1 MLGKKAG
8 GAYSLDRVT
17 QPAYPNRGAPSMQAD
32 TSDSPL
38 FTRLANAA
46 LGISQRYG
54 RFVVIAMLVLLH
66 VAALRGV
73 ADNWARSLLL
83 AHLGLLL
90 LWQPFLRGQHQV
102 SATQFGFIAL
112 GATAV
117 MLWLSAWLLVFWVCV
132 LAGLVGGKVFLHQAR
147 WQRRYYLVVLFYLL
161 ALLAIVILP
170 EIAPRREN
178 SPEMR
183 LAAQYVL
190 PVLFVVMALIPAE
203 PDPPEAPQVIDFF
216 YSIFLMLVI
225 GVVILGSFTFMTLT
239 RTNYME
245 ALTYT
250 VFLIAGTVF
259 SIGLAWN
266 PHTGFAGLNVFF
278 SRYLF
283 SIGLPVEK
291 WLYFLA
297 ELSRIESRPDR
308 FLAESIASLARLPWV
323 TGAEWRVSN
332 DSGTHGQ
339 KTPFLVEYENSELSL
354 IIYSRHRTSPALQ
367 WHLHL
372 LGQLLGE
379 FYMAKQREQRLQQQS
394 YLQAVHET
402 GARMTHDVKNLLQ
415 SLNALVSVAGRETGT
430 DYSPDLQALIRRQLP
445 AIAQR
450 LSSTLEKLQR
460 PQTESE
466 HFVSVRAWWESL
478 KRQYHANGIKF
489 EGDGPQPEVT
499 LPRSLADSVAD
510 NLIQNALTKRL
521 GAPGIQIRVALDC
534 SESLDFRVFDTG
546 RSLPVDLE
554 KLLFRAPV
562 RSNYGLGIGLFQA
575 ARHAEAN
582 GFLLSL
588 ASNRD
593 GEVCFALTG
602 AIRPGTTV

>member
-1 MLGKKAG
+1 
-8 GAYSLDRVT
+8 
-17 QPAYPNRGAPSMQAD
+17 MQAD
-32 TSDSPL
+32 TFPPPL
-38 FTRLANAA
+38 FTRLANSA
-46 LGISQRYG
+46 LGFSQNYG

-66 VAALRGV
+66 IAALRGV

-90 LWQPFLRGQHQV
+90 IWQPFLRGQYQV
-102 SATQFGFIAL
+102 SATQLGFIAL

-117 MLWLSAWLLVFWVCV
+117 MLWLNAWLLVFWVCV

-147 WQRRYYLVVLFYLL
+147 WQRRFYLLVLFYLL

-170 EIAPRREN
+170 EIAPQKEIT
-178 SPEMR
+178 PELRMVAEY
-183 LAAQYVL
+183 LL
-190 PVLFVVMALIPAE
+190 PILFVVMALLPAE
-203 PDPPEAPQVIDFF
+203 PDPAETPQVIDFF
-216 YSIFLMLVI
+216 YSIFLMLVL
-225 GVVILGSFTFMTLT
+225 GVVILGSFTFMTLG
-239 RTNYME
+239 RTNYLQ

-259 SIGLAWN
+259 IIGLAWN

-297 ELSRIESRPDR
+297 ELSSVESRPDR
-308 FLAESIASLARLPWV
+308 FLAESIASLARLSWV
-323 TGAEWRVSN
+323 TGAEWRVPN
-332 DSGTHGQ
+332 DRGEHGQ
-339 KTPFLVEYENSELSL
+339 KTPFRVEYENSELSL
-354 IIYSRHRTSPALQ
+354 TIYSRHRTSPALQ

-379 FYMAKQREQRLQQQS
+379 FYLAKQREQKLQQQS

-415 SLNALVSVAGRETGT
+415 SLNVLVSVARQETGR
-430 DYSPDLQALIRRQLP
+430 DYSPELQALIRRQLP
-445 AIAQR
+445 EIAKR

-460 PQTESE
+460 PQSESE
-466 HFVSVRAWWESL
+466 QFVAADAWWESL
-478 KRQYHANGIKF
+478 RRQYSAHGVEF
-489 EGDGPQPEVT
+489 EQHTPRPDVT
-499 LPRSLADSVAD
+499 LPRSLVDSIAD

-521 GAPGIQIRVALDC
+521 SDPGIRIRVSLDWG
-534 SESLDFRVFDTG
+534 ESLDFRVCDSG
-546 RSLPVDLE
+546 RAVPPELE
-554 KLLFRAPV
+554 KLMFHAPV
-562 RSNYGLGIGLFQA
+562 RSNSGLGIGLFQA

-582 GFLLSL
+582 GFALSL
-588 ASNRD
+588 VRNRD
-593 GEVCFALTG
+593 GEVCFALAG
-602 AIRPGTTV
+602 AIKPSAVP

>member
-216 YSIFLMLVI
+216 YSIRKML
-225 GVVILGSFTFMTLT
+225 
-239 RTNYME
+239 
-245 ALTYT
+245 
-250 VFLIAGTVF
+250 
-259 SIGLAWN
+259 
-266 PHTGFAGLNVFF
+266 
-278 SRYLF
+278 
-283 SIGLPVEK
+283 
-291 WLYFLA
+291 
-297 ELSRIESRPDR
+297 
-308 FLAESIASLARLPWV
+308 
-323 TGAEWRVSN
+323 
-332 DSGTHGQ
+332 
-339 KTPFLVEYENSELSL
+339 
-354 IIYSRHRTSPALQ
+354 
-367 WHLHL
+367 
-372 LGQLLGE
+372 
-379 FYMAKQREQRLQQQS
+379 
-394 YLQAVHET
+394 
-402 GARMTHDVKNLLQ
+402 
-415 SLNALVSVAGRETGT
+415 
-430 DYSPDLQALIRRQLP
+430 
-445 AIAQR
+445 
-450 LSSTLEKLQR
+450 
-460 PQTESE
+460 
-466 HFVSVRAWWESL
+466 
-478 KRQYHANGIKF
+478 
-489 EGDGPQPEVT
+489 
-499 LPRSLADSVAD
+499 
-510 NLIQNALTKRL
+510 
-521 GAPGIQIRVALDC
+521 
-534 SESLDFRVFDTG
+534 
-546 RSLPVDLE
+546 
-554 KLLFRAPV
+554 
-562 RSNYGLGIGLFQA
+562 
-575 ARHAEAN
+575 
-582 GFLLSL
+582 
-588 ASNRD
+588 
-593 GEVCFALTG
+593 
-602 AIRPGTTV
+602 

>member
-1 MLGKKAG
+1 
-8 GAYSLDRVT
+8 
-17 QPAYPNRGAPSMQAD
+17 MQAD
-32 TSDSPL
+32 SVPTPL
-38 FTRLANAA
+38 FARLANSAQ
-46 LGISQRYG
+46 GFSRRYG
-54 RFVVIAMLVLLH
+54 RFVVIAMLLLLH

-83 AHLGLLL
+83 AHLGLIL

-102 SATQFGFIAL
+102 SATQLAFIAF

-117 MLWLSAWLLVFWVCV
+117 MLWLNAWLLVFWVCV
-132 LAGLVGGKVFLHQAR
+132 LAGLIGGKVFLHQAR
-147 WQRRYYLVVLFYLL
+147 WQRRYYLLVLIYLL

-170 EIAPRREN
+170 EIAPRKEF

-183 LAAQYVL
+183 RIAEYVL
-190 PVLFVVMALIPAE
+190 PLMFVIMALVPAE
-203 PDPPEAPQVIDFF
+203 PDSPEAPQVIDFF
-216 YSIFLMLVI
+216 YSIFLMLVL
-225 GVVILGSFTFMTLT
+225 GVVILGSFTFMTLG
-239 RTNYME
+239 RTGYME

-259 SIGLAWN
+259 IIGLAWS

-297 ELSRIESRPDR
+297 ELSRLESRPER

-323 TGAEWRVSN
+323 SGAEWRAGN
-332 DSGTHGQ
+332 DRGEHGM
-339 KTPFLVEYENSELSL
+339 KTAFPVEFENDELSL
-354 IIYSRHRTSPALQ
+354 VIYSRYRTSPALH

-379 FYMAKQREQRLQQQS
+379 FYMAKQREQKLQQQS

-402 GARMTHDVKNLLQ
+402 GARVTHDVKNLLQ
-415 SLNALVSVAGRETGT
+415 SLNVLVSAASQPMGL
-430 DYSPDLQALIRRQLP
+430 DQSPELLSLIQRQLP

-460 PQTESE
+460 PQTENE
-466 HFVSVRAWWESL
+466 QFVSIGVWWENL
-478 KRQYHANGIKF
+478 KKQYLQNGIEF
-489 EGDGPQPEVT
+489 EAHSIQPSAL
-499 LPRSLADSVAD
+499 LPRALAESVAD

-521 GAPGIQIRVALDC
+521 ADPETKIRVSVSCGQTVEL
-534 SESLDFRVFDTG
+534 RVCDTG
-546 RSLPVDLE
+546 RAIGGELE
-554 KLLFRAPV
+554 KLLFHAPV
-562 RSNYGLGIGLFQA
+562 VSHAGLGIGLYQA

-582 GFLLSL
+582 GYLLKL
-588 ASNRD
+588 NSNRD
-593 GEVCFALTG
+593 GDVCFSLTG
-602 AIRPGTTV
+602 AVKMPLTE

>member
-1 MLGKKAG
+1 M
-8 GAYSLDRVT
+8 
-17 QPAYPNRGAPSMQAD
+17 MQAN
-32 TSDSPL
+32 TASPPL
-38 FTRLANAA
+38 FTRIANSA
-46 LGISQRYG
+46 LGASQRYG

-90 LWQPFLRGQHQV
+90 IWQPFLRGQYQV
-102 SATQFGFIAL
+102 SAIQVGFIAL
-112 GATAV
+112 GAAAV
-117 MLWLSAWLLVFWVCV
+117 MLWLTPWLLVFWVCV

-170 EIAPRREN
+170 EIAPRKEITH
-178 SPEMR
+178 ELLMV
-183 LAAQYVL
+183 AEYGL
-190 PVLFVVMALIPAE
+190 PLLFVAMGLMPAE
-203 PDPPEAPQVIDFF
+203 QESAESPQVIDFF
-216 YSIFLMLVI
+216 YSIFLMLVL
-225 GVVILGSFTFMTLT
+225 GVVILGSFTFMTLG
-239 RTNYME
+239 RTNYLE

-259 SIGLAWN
+259 LIGLAWN

-297 ELSRIESRPDR
+297 ELSRVESRPDR

-323 TGAEWRVSN
+323 TGAAWRTAE
-332 DSGTHGQ
+332 DHGEHGE
-339 KTPFLVEYENSELSL
+339 KTAFRVEYENSELSL
-354 IIYSRHRTSPALQ
+354 TIYSRHRTSPALQ

-379 FYMAKQREQRLQQQS
+379 FYLAKQREQKLQQQS

-415 SLNALVSVAGRETGT
+415 SLNVLVSVAQRETGRE
-430 DYSPDLQALIRRQLP
+430 YSPELQALIRRQLP

-460 PQTESE
+460 PQYESE
-466 HFVSVRAWWESL
+466 QYVSADFWWESL
-478 KRQYHANGIKF
+478 RRQYMSNGVEF
-489 EGDGPQPEVT
+489 AGFSAGGRGV
-499 LPRSLADSVAD
+499 LPRSLADSVAE
-510 NLIQNALTKRL
+510 NLIQNALAKRTSD
-521 GAPGIQIRVALDC
+521 PGVRIRV
-534 SESLDFRVFDTG
+534 SLGCGNSMEFRVCDTG
-546 RSLPVDLE
+546 RAVPAMLE
-554 KLLFRAPV
+554 GALFRAPV
-562 RSNYGLGIGLFQA
+562 RSDAGLGIGLFQA

-582 GFLLSL
+582 GYALFLE
-588 ASNRD
+588 SNKD
-593 GEVCFALTG
+593 GEVCFALSGPADASSTG
-602 AIRPGTTV
+602 

>member
-1 MLGKKAG
+1 
-8 GAYSLDRVT
+8 
-17 QPAYPNRGAPSMQAD
+17 MQAD
-32 TSDSPL
+32 PFAPPF

-46 LGISQRYG
+46 MGFSRRYG
-54 RFVVIAMLVLLH
+54 RFVVVAMLVLLH

-90 LWQPFLRGQHQV
+90 IWQPFLRGQHQV
-102 SATQFGFIAL
+102 SATQLGLIAL

-147 WQRRYYLVVLFYLL
+147 WQRRFYLLVLVYLL

-170 EIAPRREN
+170 EIAPRQEIT
-178 SPEMR
+178 PEMR

-190 PVLFVVMALIPAE
+190 PILFFVMALLPVE

-216 YSIFLMLVI
+216 YSIFLMLVL
-225 GVVILGSFTFMTLT
+225 GVVILGSFTFMTLG
-239 RTNYME
+239 RTNYLE

-250 VFLIAGTVF
+250 VFIIAGTVF
-259 SIGLAWN
+259 VIGLAWN
-266 PHTGFAGLNVFF
+266 PHTGFAGVNVFF

-297 ELSRIESRPDR
+297 ELSSVESRPER
-308 FLAESIASLARLPWV
+308 FLAESIASLARLDWV
-323 TGAEWRVSN
+323 TGAEWRTPH
-332 DSGTHGQ
+332 DRGEHGQ
-339 KTPFLVEYENSELSL
+339 KSPFRVEYENNELSL
-354 IIYSRHRTSPALQ
+354 TIYSRHRTSPALQ

-379 FYMAKQREQRLQQQS
+379 FYLAKQREQKLQQQS

-415 SLNALVSVAGRETGT
+415 SLNVLVSAARQETGRE
-430 DYSPDLQALIRRQLP
+430 YSPALQALIRRQLP
-445 AIAQR
+445 VIAQR
-450 LSSTLEKLQR
+450 LSSTLDKLQR
-460 PQTESE
+460 PRSESE
-466 HFVSVRAWWESL
+466 QPVAADAWWDSL
-478 KRQYHANGIKF
+478 KRQYQANDVEF
-489 EGDGPQPEVT
+489 EPHQPCPDVT
-499 LPRSLADSVAD
+499 LPRALADSVAE

-521 GAPGIQIRVALDC
+521 SDPGMRIRVSLDC
-534 SESLDFRVFDTG
+534 GDAVDFRVSDSG
-546 RSLPVDLE
+546 RPVPADLE
-554 KLLFRAPV
+554 KALFRAPV
-562 RSNYGLGIGLFQA
+562 QSNSGLGIGLFQA
-575 ARHAEAN
+575 ARLAGEN
-582 GFLLSL
+582 GFTLTLER
-588 ASNRD
+588 NRE
-593 GEVCFALTG
+593 GEVCFVLAGPIKLI
-602 AIRPGTTV
+602 AAV